1 MLTLISVCITFAYT
15 FLSNTKYGWRNKL
28 NSMKVSV
35 ISSRIIEKFR
45 GFIQI
50 TYILS
55 KSF

>member
-15 FLSNTKYGWRNKL
+15 FLSDTKYGWRNKL